1 MMKETT
7 FLADLFRGT
16 SHCVS
21 YLQKLDIDHT
31 LSGRGIR
38 IRKIFSPLLRLVYAT
53 QTKYRIII
61 DSRVELPQSS
71 KGRIFVINH
80 RQADDIVIG
89 ANAVAQSGYIV
100 FGNPYLAFET
110 TNGLGLWAYGM
121 ILLNRDTPAS
131 RKATYEKMKFVI
143 EHGGNII
150 IYPEGYWNL
159 DDNGQADTCH
169 GADGHNSE
177 NWLIQDINL
186 GSLRLA
192 RETGCEIVPTIL
204 HYDEHGKKR
213 CYAARGNTFQVA
225 EHDNLIQKK
234 NELVEIMQT
243 MKFSLMEK
251 YSTYARHELES
262 GGNSLREQWE
272 MLKEALVKD
281 CDIPRINYHLDL
293 ADEKRIGKA
302 KVVNPIVTPE
312 EAFAHLDQLNPCKEN
327 AFLLRK

>member
-1 MMKETT
+1 MSVFSDIAKG
-7 FLADLFRGT
+7 R

-21 YLQKLDIDHT
+21 HLQKLDIEHT
-31 LSGRGIR
+31 LSARGIR
-38 IRKIFSPLLRLVYAT
+38 TRKIFARLLRLIYAT
-53 QTKYRIII
+53 QTKYRIIM
-61 DSRVELPQSS
+61 DSRVELPRSG

-121 ILLNRDTPAS
+121 ILLNRDTPES

-159 DDNGQADTCH
+159 DDNGQADACH
-169 GADGHNSE
+169 GADGHHSE

-186 GSLRLA
+186 GALRLA

-204 HYDEHGKKR
+204 HYDEHGKRR
-213 CYAARGNTFQVA
+213 CYAARGNAFQVA
-225 EHDNLIQKK
+225 EHDDLIQKK

-243 MKFSLMEK
+243 MKFRLMEK
-251 YSTYARHELES
+251 YSTYTRHELES
-262 GGNSLREQWE
+262 GGISLRAQWE
-272 MLKEALVKD
+272 VLKENLVKD

-302 KVVNPIVTPE
+302 KVVNSVVTPE
-312 EAFAHLDQLNPCKEN
+312 EAFAHLAHLIPCREN
-327 AFLLRK
+327 AFLLRNR